1 MTYMSRKMSAFSH
14 VEAIVTICATSLSS
28 FILTFN
34 STIRTRS
41 WMCSAVL
48 YDRRCLSVCLFVI
61 FCPHFIEWCVFRAGR
76 QIRRGVKWDVEKKHK
91 YTHPTTNSRPS
102 DNHHDDVGDY
112 DDQYNH
118 VRVWWSNL
126 YSPPPSLVR
135 LVMVSKDVLVESPHS
150 LTMYL
155 KLMFREAVNL
165 RVVIDCV
172 LCVYTF
178 VLMMIM
184 IHVQM
189 TQL

>member
-1 MTYMSRKMSAFSH
+1 
-14 VEAIVTICATSLSS
+14 
-28 FILTFN
+28 
-34 STIRTRS
+34 
-41 WMCSAVL
+41 MCSASL
-48 YDRRCLSVCLFVI
+48 YDRRCLSVCYILSSLS
-61 FCPHFIEWCVFRAGR
+61 ER
-76 QIRRGVKWDVEKKHK
+76 QRHELRRWKNPQINPPKLYKGPKIDSMPSVNHDYGCDNDGQ
-91 YTHPTTNSRPS
+91 YTHMR
-102 DNHHDDVGDY
+102 DL
-112 DDQYNH
+112 
-118 VRVWWSNL
+118 WSNL

-189 TQL
+189 TQLKLWMIIMMLREAAKYYLADFFC